1 MKRLT
6 VILVALGL
14 LAALTGCD
22 AAPKTFSLE
31 TAAEQRGAS
40 FADACTALGLS
51 AEADADPSEAVFS
64 APDSVTLADKTFNIG
79 FIAAPDAAET
89 VGGLQITR
97 TAAQEDAEAEGALAL
112 EVYDLLVESFGEPDR
127 PDGASDSLYFADADA
142 EALAGGA
149 VGRDTWDDGLLCSGN
164 PERGAGRRRGGRPG
178 FLASDCDRRLNRRG
192 IPPLSRRF
200 GQGDGSQSQSSKT

>member
-64 APDSVTLADKTFNIG
+64 APEDRKSV
-79 FIAAPDAAET
+79 
-89 VGGLQITR
+89 V
-97 TAAQEDAEAEGALAL
+97 
-112 EVYDLLVESFGEPDR
+112 
-127 PDGASDSLYFADADA
+127 
-142 EALAGGA
+142 
-149 VGRDTWDDGLLCSGN
+149 
-164 PERGAGRRRGGRPG
+164 
-178 FLASDCDRRLNRRG
+178 
-192 IPPLSRRF
+192 
-200 GQGDGSQSQSSKT
+200 

>member
-112 EVYDLLVESFGEPDR
+112 EVYDQLVESFGEPDR
-127 PDGASDSLYFADADA
+127 RTAHRTACTLPMRTLKRSRAARSGAIH
-142 EALAGGA
+142 
-149 VGRDTWDDGLLCSGN
+149 GRWTM
-164 PERGAGRRRGGRPG
+164 GRRSPM
-178 FLASDCDRRLNRRG
+178 
-192 IPPLSRRF
+192 
-200 GQGDGSQSQSSKT
+200 

>member
-64 APDSVTLADKTFNIG
+64 APDSVTLADKTFKIG
-79 FIAAPDAAET
+79 FIAAPDAAKT

-97 TAAQEDAEAEGALAL
+97 TAAQEDAEAESALAL

-149 VGRDTWDDGLLCSGN
+149 VGRDTWTLDDGTTVSYV
-164 PERGAGRRRGGRPG
+164 AGIQNEVQDGEEEAAPVFSHLIAIGG
-178 FLASDCDRRLNRRG
+178 
-192 IPPLSRRF
+192 
-200 GQGDGSQSQSSKT
+200 

>member
-14 LAALTGCD
+14 LAASR
-22 AAPKTFSLE
+22 AATRRRKPFRWKRRRNSAARLLRTPARRSASLRRR
-31 TAAEQRGAS
+31 TQTVGTR
-40 FADACTALGLS
+40 F
-51 AEADADPSEAVFS
+51 FS

-79 FIAAPDAAET
+79 FIAAPDAAGN

-149 VGRDTWDDGLLCSGN
+149 VGRDTWTLDDGTTVSYV
-164 PERGAGRRRGGRPG
+164 AGIQNEVQDGEEEAAPVFSHLIAIGG
-178 FLASDCDRRLNRRG
+178 
-192 IPPLSRRF
+192 
-200 GQGDGSQSQSSKT
+200 

>member
-97 TAAQEDAEAEGALAL
+97 TAAREDAEAEGALAL
-112 EVYDLLVESFGEPDR
+112 EVYVLLVESFGEPDR

-149 VGRDTWDDGLLCSGN
+149 VGRDTWTLDDGTTVSYV
-164 PERGAGRRRGGRPG
+164 AGIQNEVQDGEEAAAPVFSHLIAIGG
-178 FLASDCDRRLNRRG
+178 
-192 IPPLSRRF
+192 
-200 GQGDGSQSQSSKT
+200 

>member
-64 APDSVTLADKTFNIG
+64 APDSVTLADETFNIG

-127 PDGASDSLYFADADA
+127 PDGTSDSLYFADADA

-149 VGRDTWDDGLLCSGN
+149 VGRDTWTLDDGTTVSYV
-164 PERGAGRRRGGRPG
+164 AGIQNEVRDGEEAAAPVFSHLIAIGG
-178 FLASDCDRRLNRRG
+178 
-192 IPPLSRRF
+192 
-200 GQGDGSQSQSSKT
+200 